1 MSERW
6 RCFVALPIGADL
18 RASLAAAREEWRASP
33 DLRDMRDLR
42 WTDPAGWHVT
52 LAFLGSIDPASAAAA
67 AEALRSLPPR
77 APLRLASGGVGGFP
91 SSRRGRV
98 AWYGI
103 ADPDGALSALAAE
116 VRRAVGVPGQPA
128 FRPHLTLARARHEVD
143 LRDWV
148 SHAAAPGGRLVVD
161 RLELMRSHVGSG
173 PARYETLAS
182 IRLGVPAHA

>member
-33 DLRDMRDLR
+33 DLGDLR

-52 LAFLGSIDPASAAAA
+52 LAFLGLIDAASAAAA
-67 AEALRSLPPR
+67 AKALRSLPPR
-77 APLRLASGGVGGFP
+77 ASLRLAGGGVGGFP

-116 VRRAVGVPGQPA
+116 VRRAVGVPGDHPL
-128 FRPHLTLARARHEVD
+128 RPHLTLARARHEVD

-148 SHAAAPGGRLVVD
+148 SRAAAPGGRLVVD
-161 RLELMRSHVGSG
+161 RLELMRSHVGVG

>member
-1 MSERW
+1 
-6 RCFVALPIGADL
+6 
-18 RASLAAAREEWRASP
+18 
-33 DLRDMRDLR
+33 
-42 WTDPAGWHVT
+42 
-52 LAFLGSIDPASAAAA
+52 
-67 AEALRSLPPR
+67 
-77 APLRLASGGVGGFP
+77 
-91 SSRRGRV
+91 
-98 AWYGI
+98 WYGI